1 MCVIYVPLQKTVY
14 MKLRL
19 IIVLI
24 LLIPTFGFSQM
35 NQSIDFVSGIE
46 LSYRQLTTRSNDQ
59 IVGAIL
65 ESREQEEVMK
75 LNWRIGFNFNRR
87 LTSNLV
93 LRTGLRLASVGY
105 KGEKRT
111 GLKWPSEHDGNG
123 GWVADPNLP
132 RESQLIYD
140 YWFVEMPIV
149 GRFEMTKKK
158 LSPFI
163 ELGILPSYYMITRTT
178 QKTDIGTDSQFENGD
193 VHNFN
198 RVHFVG
204 FLSFGMNYSLNDNL
218 QFFGQPAFRYHFT
231 KLADAPIAEYL
242 FNCGIEFGIR
252 NRIQ

>member
-1 MCVIYVPLQKTVY
+1 MRVNFLVILI
-14 MKLRL
+14 L
-19 IIVLI
+19 IIPFL
-24 LLIPTFGFSQM
+24 GFCQI
-35 NQSIDFVSGIE
+35 NQSIDFVNGIE
-46 LSYRQLTTRSNDQ
+46 YSYRNLATSSQDEIMRV
-59 IVGAIL
+59 IV
-65 ESREQEEVMK
+65 ESRDQTETGK
-75 LNWRIGFNFNRR
+75 LNWQIGFNYNQR
-87 LTSNLV
+87 LTNRIF

-105 KGEKRT
+105 KGEKNTDLR
-111 GLKWPSEHDGNG
+111 WPSEHDGNG
-123 GWVADPNLP
+123 GWVADPTLP

-163 ELGILPSYYMITRTT
+163 ELGILPSYYMTTRTT